1 VAGQAHYTSAPPR
14 PDGGQGGFQFTA
26 VSAGARDALT
36 TLRPLL
42 VYVPPPGAPTRPGPE
57 ELAAFPVSFAYDIV
71 GGAGALALCRYVGQ
85 DYTGRYGNYFGQV
98 VLASPDEL
106 VGVRPVELWG
116 APLWAPAPAL
126 DGRPLPELGELR
138 PGSAVSPDRVLRLFR
153 KTGASG
159 IQLLEQLLE
168 AVLGTLDGGV
178 GKGVLRSDGGS
189 AVSQVFLVA
198 ADTETV
204 VDWLAAVSFALPA
217 PLAAKLT
224 FTTYTDRPRDAR
236 QHIVGTV
243 PEAWE
248 RGAAGRGPVF
258 FLDRLAREGGS
269 ELWDRASRAPRLLAQ
284 AWAEDDVDLF
294 DTLADI
300 WDSVPPAGPAKP
312 GPGSGW
318 YRGEPQPSGGGTQ
331 PWPQPTRGAP
341 GGAGPTPP
349 PAPADRKMRDPL
361 TGRSWEEMSAD
372 ERRRAA
378 ERGGPDW
385 AAAADGERHRAERP
399 RPSAATAPA
408 DRAGPPGS
416 LDGVGVVRLRAA
428 CALVALARGGLS
440 HEPLGPAERK
450 ALETLLDRF
459 AGRGELLPESVHQGL
474 SEGPPGVDSAL
485 AARLMAVSA
494 DYRDTAR
501 ALIVGDLEAGKLPGG
516 PPDTA
521 LSPLAQFVNGAV
533 ALRGTG
539 IAPAK
544 VRDAAANWLLKRPAP
559 LGDVLARLL
568 PDGARPS
575 PIGLTEPFRKAVL
588 SGLLGALESSATLR
602 RATLDTHTCELLV
615 RFPPDPLGVPEGTDP
630 WSEAPRTAARV
641 LNFGTGDDRV
651 RRREA
656 GLRLLRLYR
665 RGLLTDV
672 EAYDAVRDMVMPGPP
687 PAPPPA
693 PAGASAE
700 EPEHRGERGGFW
712 RRGRPGAE

>member
-1 VAGQAHYTSAPPR
+1 MAGQAHYTSAPPR
-14 PDGGQGGFQFTA
+14 PEGGQGGFRFTA
-26 VSAGARDALT
+26 VSAGARDTLT
-36 TLRPLL
+36 ALRPML
-42 VYVPPPGAPTRPGPE
+42 VYVPPPGAPSRPGPAD
-57 ELAAFPVSFAYDIV
+57 LAAFPVSFGYDLV
-71 GGAGALALCRYVGQ
+71 EGAGVLALCRYVGQ
-85 DYTGRYGNYFGQV
+85 DYTGRYGNYFGQA
-98 VLASPDEL
+98 VLASPEEL

-116 APLWAPAPAL
+116 APLWASAPVL
-126 DGRPLPELGELR
+126 DGRELPEVGELR
-138 PGSAVSPDRVLRLFR
+138 TNSAVSPDRVRGLFR
-153 KTGASG
+153 KTDAAGV
-159 IQLLEQLLE
+159 QLLRYLLE
-168 AVLGTLDGGV
+168 AVLEALDGGP
-178 GKGVLRSDGGS
+178 G
-189 AVSQVFLVA
+189 VFLVA
-198 ADTETV
+198 AETETV

-248 RGAAGRGPVF
+248 RGAAGRGPAF
-258 FLDRLAREGGS
+258 LLDRLAQEGGS
-269 ELWDRASRAPRLLAQ
+269 EHRDRVSRAPRVLAR
-284 AWAEDDVDLF
+284 AWAEDDLDLF

-300 WDSVPPAGPAKP
+300 WDSVPAAGAAKP
-312 GPGSGW
+312 GAA
-318 YRGEPQPSGGGTQ
+318 Q
-331 PWPQPTRGAP
+331 PWPQPTRGRFAGSAGAP
-341 GGAGPTPP
+341 VGW
-349 PAPADRKMRDPL
+349 DD
-361 TGRSWEEMSAD
+361 
-372 ERRRAA
+372 
-378 ERGGPDW
+378 GGPGCP
-385 AAAADGERHRAERP
+385 ASPDG
-399 RPSAATAPA
+399 
-408 DRAGPPGS
+408 
-416 LDGVGVVRLRAA
+416 GVVRLRAA

-440 HEPLGPAERK
+440 HEPLGPAERR

-501 ALIVGDLEAGKLPGG
+501 ALIVGDLEAGELPGG
-516 PPDTA
+516 PPDPA

-575 PIGLTEPFRKAVL
+575 PVGLTEPFRKAVL

-615 RFPPDPLGVPEGTDP
+615 RFPPDPLGVPEGADP

-656 GLRLLRLYR
+656 GLRLLRLYQ

-687 PAPPPA
+687 PAPPPG